1 MFVHLRLYK
10 HIHQQLLSPIVNSN
24 PILPIYVL
32 PQVEK
37 MEGDNQYRAEQHG
50 KQDAVKGTRFLSFPD
65 VLQLQLKRFEY
76 DPYQDQMVKVS
87 LTCKDI
93 HSSFAHYT
101 FIIFFEFWSFLQSWS
116 RLTIVLNFL
125 LPWI

>member
-1 MFVHLRLYK
+1 
-10 HIHQQLLSPIVNSN
+10 
-24 PILPIYVL
+24 
-32 PQVEK
+32 

-87 LTCKDI
+87 LTLQR
-93 HSSFAHYT
+93 HLL
-101 FIIFFEFWSFLQSWS
+101 FICTLYFYHFFEFLSFLQS
-116 RLTIVLNFL
+116 
-125 LPWI
+125 